1 MGARDVDE
9 GLKAV
14 DEFKVINSL
23 RLTGSSAKLKM
34 HQKNVDASFC
44 LNYQCRLCLKQF
56 RAILDMADLKMCFPR
71 R

>member
-23 RLTGSSAKLKM
+23 SLKGSSVKSNM
-34 HQKNVDASFC
+34 HEKNVDSLSCLNCQCRFC
-44 LNYQCRLCLKQF
+44 LRQF
-56 RAILDMADLKMCFPR
+56 RAILDSADLKMCFPR
-71 R
+71 K